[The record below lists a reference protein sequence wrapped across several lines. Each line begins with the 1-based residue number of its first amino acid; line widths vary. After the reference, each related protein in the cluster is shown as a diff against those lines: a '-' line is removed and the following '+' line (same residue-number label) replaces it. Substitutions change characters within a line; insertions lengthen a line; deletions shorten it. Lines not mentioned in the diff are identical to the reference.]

1 MLFWIC
7 VIRLDFQPQKCL
19 HSSFDLHAALNLH
32 WLASFFLPPP
42 FLYQEVYLHSWSRL
56 RPMLAQLCDLCLV
69 REESLTPSPMPAS
82 CFHRDSVLHAQGEWN
97 TSAALLAQR
106 FTHSG
111 YLSLCI
117 TGHLLQDNPGHTDKT
132 RLAIAHAANDSEL
145 QLRCLWSRYAV
156 FHFNIPD
163 MGKQCTVPWIVEQQS
178 VWNANIAL
186 GVAELIKLAFCK
198 TMPHSLQSPLFNI

>member
-1 MLFWIC
+1 
-7 VIRLDFQPQKCL
+7 
-19 HSSFDLHAALNLH
+19 
-32 WLASFFLPPP
+32 
-42 FLYQEVYLHSWSRL
+42 
-56 RPMLAQLCDLCLV
+56 MLAQLCDLCLV